1 MCLSERV
8 PCRARPR
15 ARAPAARSRRATPPM
30 GASASCAR
38 PELGRRRV
46 EARPRLDLHLR
57 RRPPPPRR
65 RRRRRPGRRT
75 DDGPGA
81 AGGIVAASTGE
92 CASMCSLRPCQRTSW
107 PDGSTTPFCWRAWSK
122 RSRSPPSS
130 SSRRRTRC
138 ACCDETKRRSPQLF
152 SSCDFS
158 PSTAFSRAAPSS
170 DCVMSSRCSRLFSR
184 SSRPFSFRSG
194 CTCVCAITSS
204 CPATSACDRC
214 SPSCSFDRSRS
225 ASSCSTSG
233 ADSRPSGWWYRK
245 SAASPAAARTARGD
259 GVAADALARDCR
271 TLHIASQNSR
281 QATADLGSPDF
292 ARRVGE
298 SAEAGATLR
307 LVGGGQPQK
316 GRRSRRVRAAEPS
329 PALPH
334 GALHSLHPPDA
345 LRGCTG
351 RRTRRNCP
359 PELHCSRP
367 KFARRA
373 GTRGSG
379 RARRARTDAAHLRGR
394 RRPKLRTA
402 AE

>member
-1 MCLSERV
+1 
-8 PCRARPR
+8 
-15 ARAPAARSRRATPPM
+15 
-30 GASASCAR
+30 
-38 PELGRRRV
+38 
-46 EARPRLDLHLR
+46 
-57 RRPPPPRR
+57 
-65 RRRRRPGRRT
+65 
-75 DDGPGA
+75 
-81 AGGIVAASTGE
+81 
-92 CASMCSLRPCQRTSW
+92 MCSLRPCQRTSW

-152 SSCDFS
+152 SSSDFS

-233 ADSRPSGWWYRK
+233 ADSRPSGWWYRRSCSFARS
-245 SAASPAAARTARGD
+245 SANRSCGD
-259 GVAADALARDCR
+259 GVAVPTRLPATAGRSIL
-271 TLHIASQNSR
+271 ASQNSR
-281 QATADLGSPDF
+281 QATATLGS
-292 ARRVGE
+292 RRFCTSRWGE
-298 SAEAGATLR
+298 RRAGATLR

-334 GALHSLHPPDA
+334 GALHSLHPPEVFRGMHVAAHAAQLPPRAALLPPTVLCTPRARAQGRDA
-345 LRGCTG
+345 R
-351 RRTRRNCP
+351 RRARARTRRHP
-359 PELHCSRP
+359 GARP
-367 KFARRA
+367 APSKI
-373 GTRGSG
+373 
-379 RARRARTDAAHLRGR
+379 AHGR
-394 RRPKLRTA
+394 RIIARVARA
-402 AE
+402 APAALPTSLSPPPLASRLSRR